1 VDDDATFCEVLGAAL
16 SKRGFAVQIAHN
28 VDDALCL
35 AEACPPDYAV
45 ADLKM
50 PGPSGLDLVA
60 KLCAQDSDLKVVVL
74 TGYASIVTAVEAIKL
89 GATYYLTKPTDAD
102 DIVGAFQREQG
113 GYHGTSI
120 IAAADHNRAPGMG
133 THPAGIDRVGR
144 QHLRRRPPPSD
155 APSDLAAQAQQAS
168 SAALSILRAAHLPD
182 SLVAIIYTIA
192 ASQPSPFLDLSA
204 PHSELGIR
212 ALPRGSGT
220 RTPHEIA

>member
-1 VDDDATFCEVLGAAL
+1 MAIPVTGTPATTEKPCRQHGHSLLAYVRLLVSSTQDGSRCLPPLLLVDDDATFCEVLGAAL

-113 GYHGTSI
+113 DTTAPLLSQQPITIGRLEWEHIQRVLTEWGGNIS
-120 IAAADHNRAPGMG
+120 AAAR
-133 THPAGIDRVGR
+133 
-144 QHLRRRPPPSD
+144 HLRMHRRTLQRKLSKPPV
-155 APSDLAAQAQQAS
+155 
-168 SAALSILRAAHLPD
+168 R
-182 SLVAIIYTIA
+182 
-192 ASQPSPFLDLSA
+192 
-204 PHSELGIR
+204 R
-212 ALPRGSGT
+212 
-220 RTPHEIA
+220 